1 MFLASLLDFHLVK
14 SICICWNMFTGSQE
28 INFHFMRDVKDV

>member
-14 SICICWNMFTGSQE
+14 VYVSVGICLQGFNMSQE
-28 INFHFMRDVKDV
+28 INFHII